1 MNLNVIKYIKIII
14 EYIFKY
20 KLQKYFIKLIKLE
33 NQLLENEI
41 NILQNFYKLYK
52 MKF

>member
-1 MNLNVIKYIKIII
+1 MNLNVIKYNKIII